1 MNIVNTQLKITV
13 SKEVGFSLLELII
26 AMAITLAV
34 MVAASS
40 LLASSLRTRTRENL
54 RSEALAAAQRALN
67 IMSREISNSGYGL
80 TDNGIVVVDST
91 ASSIRVRANLDN
103 NTDLNGIDEDVRFI
117 LQPAASNNQ
126 IVRYDNSNAG
136 NLPPILATNIETLT
150 VRYLNVA
157 GADVSPA
164 NAERVSIEVRV
175 NLPAG
180 PEQPA
185 GAVNLVSQVAL
196 RNAPGTLQQF

>member
-1 MNIVNTQLKITV
+1 MVNTQLKITV
-13 SKEVGFSLLELII
+13 SKQVGFSLLELII

-136 NLPPILATNIETLT
+136 NLPPILATNIEALT

-164 NAERVSIEVRV
+164 NAERVSIEVTV

>member
-1 MNIVNTQLKITV
+1 MVNTQLKITV

-80 TDNGIVVVDST
+80 TDNGIVTVDSN

-103 NTDLNGIDEDVRFI
+103 NTNLNGIDEDVRFI
-117 LQPAASNNQ
+117 LQPVTSNNQ
-126 IVRYDNSNAG
+126 IVRYDNSNPG
-136 NLPPILATNIETLT
+136 NLPPILATNIESLT
-150 VRYLNVA
+150 IKYLNVA
-157 GADVSPA
+157 GTDVSPA
-164 NAERVSIEVRV
+164 NAERVSIEVKV

-185 GAVNLVSQVAL
+185 GVVNLVSQVAL

>member
-1 MNIVNTQLKITV
+1 MVNTQLKITV

-80 TDNGIVVVDST
+80 TDNGIVVFDSN

-117 LQPAASNNQ
+117 LQPATSNNQ
-126 IVRYDNSNAG
+126 IVRYDNSNPG
-136 NLPPILATNIETLT
+136 NLPPILATNIESLT
-150 VRYLNVA
+150 IKYLNVA
-157 GADVSPA
+157 GTDVSPA
-164 NAERVSIEVRV
+164 SAERVSIEVKV

-185 GAVNLVSQVAL
+185 GVVNLVSQVAL

>member
-1 MNIVNTQLKITV
+1 MLNTQLKMTG
-13 SKEVGFSLLELII
+13 SNEVGFSLLELII
-26 AMAITLAV
+26 AMTITLAV

-80 TDNGIVVVDST
+80 TDNGIVAVDSN
-91 ASSIRVRANLDN
+91 ASSIRVRANLNN
-103 NTDLNGIDEDVRFI
+103 NTDLNGIDEDVRFV
-117 LQPAASNNQ
+117 LQPATSNNQ

-136 NLPPILATNIETLT
+136 NQPPILATNISTLT
-150 VRYLNVA
+150 IKYLDVA
-157 GADVSPA
+157 GTDVNPA
-164 NAERVSIEVRV
+164 NAERVSIEVKV

-180 PEQPA
+180 PEHPA
-185 GAVNLVSQVAL
+185 GVVNLVSQVAL

>member
-1 MNIVNTQLKITV
+1 MVNTQLKITV

-80 TDNGIVVVDST
+80 TDNGIVVVDSN

-103 NTDLNGIDEDVRFI
+103 NTNLNGIDEDVRFI
-117 LQPAASNNQ
+117 LQPVTSNNQ
-126 IVRYDNSNAG
+126 IVRYDNSNPG
-136 NLPPILATNIETLT
+136 NLPPILATNIESLT
-150 VRYLNVA
+150 IKYLNVA
-157 GADVSPA
+157 GTDVSPA
-164 NAERVSIEVRV
+164 NAERVSIEVKV

-185 GAVNLVSQVAL
+185 GVVNLVSQVAL

>member
-1 MNIVNTQLKITV
+1 MLNTQLRMTENKQ
-13 SKEVGFSLLELII
+13 VGFSLLELVI

-80 TDNGIVVVDST
+80 TDNGIVVTDSD
-91 ASSIRVRANLDN
+91 ASSIRVRANLNN

-117 LQPAASNNQ
+117 LQPATSNNQ
-126 IVRYDNSNAG
+126 IVRYDNSISG
-136 NLPPILATNIETLT
+136 NPPPILATNIQTLT
-150 VRYLNVA
+150 IRYLNIA
-157 GADVSPA
+157 GTDVSPA
-164 NAERVSIEVRV
+164 NAERVSIQVSV

-185 GAVNLVSQVAL
+185 GVVNLVSQVAL

>member
-1 MNIVNTQLKITV
+1 MVNTQLKITV

-80 TDNGIVVVDST
+80 TDNGIVVVDSN

-117 LQPAASNNQ
+117 LQPATSNNQ
-126 IVRYDNSNAG
+126 IVRYDNSNPG

-150 VRYLNVA
+150 IKYLNVA
-157 GADVSPA
+157 GTDVSPA
-164 NAERVSIEVRV
+164 SAERVSIEVKV

-185 GAVNLVSQVAL
+185 GVVNLVSQVAL